1 MTAPK
6 LKPCPFCGEKCR
18 VQQNGWTSSKKP
30 SWWEVACDK
39 CDFVH
44 AGAYTETE
52 AIAAWNTRAIDP
64 AVQEL
69 IDAYEDIMDYGIVF
83 AKREQQDRLK
93 AAKEKLAN
101 G

>member
-1 MTAPK
+1 MTAPE
-6 LKPCPFCGEKCR
+6 LKPCPFCGCDNLKIWDNSVECVNPNCGASGPDLGHCVGAKCR
-18 VQQNGWTSSKKP
+18 
-30 SWWEVACDK
+30 
-39 CDFVH
+39 
-44 AGAYTETE
+44 TE
-52 AIAAWNTRAIDP
+52 AISAWNTRAIDP

-83 AKREQQDRLK
+83 AKKDQQDRLK